1 MFLFLYIINA
11 RVGKILEQKI
21 MATIMFLL
29 FFIQTFVTIDP
40 TILALSDTIDTG
52 KRVLHKLALPM
63 DSRIGMNLGTD
74 YGEGNEVMGDLY
86 SYNFE
91 FIYYNSLVDDLM
103 RKVKPTKKDQFYVLD
118 IIDYELHLAGSA
130 NRNYKIYWDLSLKQR
145 TYDKNNEKAI
155 YLNERSITTEE
166 LSQKE
171 VKLPESFYLIVVDRI
186 KEERAVKALEKS
198 GYSLERCFKAENSY
212 GKMSAIKFLK
222 E

>member
-1 MFLFLYIINA
+1 
-11 RVGKILEQKI
+11 
-21 MATIMFLL
+21 
-29 FFIQTFVTIDP
+29 
-40 TILALSDTIDTG
+40 
-52 KRVLHKLALPM
+52 
-63 DSRIGMNLGTD
+63 
-74 YGEGNEVMGDLY
+74 
-86 SYNFE
+86 
-91 FIYYNSLVDDLM
+91 M

-130 NRNYKIYWDLSLKQR
+130 NRNYKIYWDPSLKRR